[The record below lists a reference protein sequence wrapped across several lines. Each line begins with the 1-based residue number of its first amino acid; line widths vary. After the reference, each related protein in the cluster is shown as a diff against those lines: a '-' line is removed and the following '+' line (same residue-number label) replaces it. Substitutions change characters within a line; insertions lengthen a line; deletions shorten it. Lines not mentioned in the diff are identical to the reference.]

1 MIFVRDKKFYTT
13 LVAFA
18 LPIAR
23 QQLITV
29 GVNMAD
35 NIMLDNFLSKSYIF
49 NVMLEECITFADS
62 FL

>member
-1 MIFVRDKKFYTT
+1 MRIFVRDKKFYTT

-18 LPIAR
+18 LPIAL

-35 NIMLDNFLSKSYIF
+35 NNLACTVSCY
-49 NVMLEECITFADS
+49 T
-62 FL
+62 